1 MWTDLYGGTAQD
13 VADALESGPLVLS
26 GLPGSGRAPL
36 VEELAGRGPVVH
48 VQPRQAGTLAGLK
61 IDMLNELLEVSAAFA
76 EATTQ
81 QDFQRLVA
89 TVFGPHAA
97 EVLATVDRGEASKLS
112 IAEILTGLPAGATLI
127 VHDAHLLSALS
138 DRALWAI
145 RARAQGASPPRIAL
159 LTREWHSSGL
169 VGPDAA
175 FFGFGRT
182 LHLPLPGVRDWARST
197 ASGINEQELGW
208 LLEQTRRLPRVTL
221 AVLERFASAAD
232 VPTAWRAHVH
242 EAGRVAYEI
251 RRLAHGLHPYAPR
264 LLTAI
269 AAEDRVYRSVP
280 EARSDAVAAALR
292 AMRDHDLIYQP
303 RPRKWLVAD
312 PALVPH
318 LAAGA

>member
-1 MWTDLYGGTAQD
+1 LCL
-13 VADALESGPLVLS
+13 ALESGPLVLT

-36 VEELAGRGPVVH
+36 VKELAGHGPVVE
-48 VQPRQAGTLAGLK
+48 VRPRQAGTLAGLK
-61 IDMLNELLEVSAAFA
+61 IDLLNELLEVSAAFA

-81 QDFQRLVA
+81 QDFRRLVA
-89 TVFGPHAA
+89 IVFGPRAA
-97 EVLATVDRGEASKLS
+97 EVLATADRGEASDLS
-112 IAEILTGLPAGATLI
+112 IAEILAGLPAGATVI

-138 DRALWAI
+138 DRALWAF

-159 LTREWHSSGL
+159 LTREWLRSGL

-182 LHLPLPGVRDWARST
+182 LDLPVPGLRDWAGSN
-197 ASGINEQELGW
+197 ASGVNEQELGW
-208 LLEQTRRLPRVTL
+208 LLAQTRGLPRVTL
-221 AVLERFASAAD
+221 AVLERLPTAVD
-232 VPTAWRAHVH
+232 VPAGWRAHVH
-242 EAGRVAYEI
+242 EADRVAHEI
-251 RRLAHGLHPYAPR
+251 RRLVHGLHPYAPQ

-280 EARSDAVAAALR
+280 EARSDTVAAALR

-312 PALVPH
+312 PSLVPH
-318 LAAGA
+318 LAAGP